1 MDFTTFAGLTLLVAV
16 VSMTP
21 GPNNLML
28 AASGANF
35 VFRRTLPHICGV
47 IFGFTV
53 MVIATGFGLG
63 AVFAAVP
70 SLHTVMRVFSTIF
83 LLYLSWRIAI
93 AGSPKVASDASPLSF
108 VAAAMFQLIN
118 PKGLSFLASI
128 MTAYISSDDMLLPQL
143 LPIVI
148 LLSAMTLLSA
158 LTWSLFGTV
167 IGRLLTNARTRCIFN
182 ISMAS
187 LLVGCIVPIALS

>member
-1 MDFTTFAGLTLLVAV
+1 MDFTTFAGLTLFVAAF
-16 VSMTP
+16 SMTP

-35 VFRRTLPHICGV
+35 GFRRTLPHICGV

-70 SLHTVMRVFSTIF
+70 SLHTVMRVFSIIF

-93 AGSPKVASDASPLSF
+93 AGSPKVASDARPLCF

-128 MTAYISSDDMLLPQL
+128 MTAYISSDDTLLPQL

-148 LLSAMTLLSA
+148 LLPAMTLLSA
-158 LTWSLFGTV
+158 LT
-167 IGRLLTNARTRCIFN
+167 
-182 ISMAS
+182 
-187 LLVGCIVPIALS
+187 